1 MWKKIH
7 SNRDPRDTL
16 YSEIHKEFDGYFT
29 TAGNVCKRLAGAY
42 PKFFFGG
49 MVVLLALSLILSF
62 TVFRHP
68 EQKKI
73 TAVKKVNPVEDG
85 FNQIMQATGNIRE
98 TMKLKK
104 LVDSLTAKRQL
115 SAEDS
120 TLLDSALNRLSK
132 IHQSLK

>member
-16 YSEIHKEFDGYFT
+16 YSEIRKEFGAYFSI
-29 TAGNVCKRLAGAY
+29 AGDAGQRLIGAY
-42 PKFFFGG
+42 PRYFFGC
-49 MVVLLALSLILSF
+49 MIILMATSLVLSF
-62 TVFRHP
+62 TVFHHP
-68 EQKKI
+68 EKSKI
-73 TAVKKVNPVEDG
+73 TVVKKVNPVEDG

-104 LVDSLTAKRQL
+104 VVDSLTAKKQL

-120 TLLDSALNRLSK
+120 TLLDSALDRLSK
-132 IHQSLK
+132 IHQTLK